1 MQCNSGM
8 SVIDIDKRRTELLEL
23 SSYIQTVDNDVT
35 MILQSLQWDRRHL
48 IEAAPLISCKY
59 DRNHR
64 VPQDKME
71 AHEKECYLRS
81 LGYSKEDLLLPEP
94 LDVNAKT
101 LVTLSK
107 NDVQN
112 IIEYAAKVDPTFKK
126 GRGSKDPSELSLERL
141 QRTYSADERRAIHD
155 AVVSAAPS
163 CHDLS
168 ELALPSGD
176 GETQNTKAKSR
187 AEIIAE
193 LRDMKRRRAKYRGAV
208 KTRNYSD
215 ELRSVIATQMEHY
228 SEALGASTK
237 TNDINKSNIER
248 SKDFREVQVKKE
260 PLESDQAYASEKEK
274 RRMSSRE
281 YDHYRDK
288 ITGETREKSKD
299 HRREKYK
306 DETRYP
312 KENYRDERHS
322 DRRDKYTERE
332 QYDDYRR
339 DRDDR
344 RHKNDRDRHSSSS
357 KDRSRDRSE
366 YRTNDKY
373 SDSKRNYKDYKPSR
387 NSERRYKDTHEK
399 YKEEKHKRYYDYKQ
413 EYDLANKRIKQEKDR
428 INFIV

>member
-1 MQCNSGM
+1 MQCNSGL
-8 SVIDIDKRRTELLEL
+8 SVIDIGKRRTELLEL

-35 MILQSLQWDRRHL
+35 MILQSLQWDRKHL
-48 IEAAPLISCKY
+48 IGAAPLISCKY
-59 DRNHR
+59 DTNHR
-64 VPQDKME
+64 VPPDKME

-94 LDVNAKT
+94 LDANAKT

-126 GRGSKDPSELSLERL
+126 GRGSRDPSEPLTLERL
-141 QRTYSADERRAIHD
+141 QHTYSADERRAIHD

-168 ELALPSGD
+168 ELALLSGD
-176 GETQNTKAKSR
+176 GETQNTKPKSR

-228 SEALGASTK
+228 SEALGAATK
-237 TNDINKSNIER
+237 NNSDINKCNMER
-248 SKDFREVQVKKE
+248 PKDFKEIQVKKE
-260 PLESDQAYASEKEK
+260 PLESDQAYATEKEK
-274 RRMSSRE
+274 RRISSRE
-281 YDHYRDK
+281 YERHRDK
-288 ITGETREKSKD
+288 FRDETREKPKD
-299 HRREKYK
+299 NHRREKSR
-306 DETRYP
+306 DETRFN
-312 KENYRDERHS
+312 ESYRDERYS
-322 DRRDKYTERE
+322 ERRDKYRERE
-332 QYDDYRR
+332 KYDDYKR

-344 RHKNDRDRHSSSS
+344 RHRDDRDRYSSSS
-357 KDRSRDRSE
+357 KDRSRDGSE
-366 YRTNDKY
+366 YRNSDKY

-387 NSERRYKDTHEK
+387 NSERKYKDKYDSHEK
-399 YKEEKHKRYYDYKQ
+399 YREEKHKRYYDYKQ
-413 EYDLANKRIKQEKDR
+413 EYDVAKKRIKQEKD
-428 INFIV
+428 

>member
-1 MQCNSGM
+1 MQCNSGI

-64 VPQDKME
+64 VPPDKME

-81 LGYSKEDLLLPEP
+81 LGYSKKDLLLPEP
-94 LDVNAKT
+94 LDANGKT

-107 NDVQN
+107 NDIQN

-141 QRTYSADERRAIHD
+141 QHTYSVDERRAIHD

-168 ELALPSGD
+168 ELALSSGD

-228 SEALGASTK
+228 SEALSASTK

-248 SKDFREVQVKKE
+248 SKDFRAVQVKKE

-281 YDHYRDK
+281 YDGHRHKFRD
-288 ITGETREKSKD
+288 ETREKSKD
-299 HRREKYK
+299 NHNREKSRDETRFTENYK
-306 DETRYP
+306 DERYS
-312 KENYRDERHS
+312 E
-322 DRRDKYTERE
+322 RRDKYTERE
-332 QYDDYRR
+332 KYDDYKR

-366 YRTNDKY
+366 YRNNDKY
-373 SDSKRNYKDYKPSR
+373 NDAKRNYKDYKPSR
-387 NSERRYKDTHEK
+387 SSERRYKDKYDSHEK

-413 EYDLANKRIKQEKDR
+413 EYDVGKKRIKQEKD
-428 INFIV
+428 